1 MVHLRNIIFRNIQC
15 DVQISN
21 VGQWYKYYI
30 YIFNPFIEIVFTA
43 NFYMKIGAV
52 FCTVDDFYFCK
63 CFIHDMGILHEL
75 VSNFT

>member
-15 DVQISN
+15 DVQISI

-52 FCTVDDFYFCK
+52 FYR
-63 CFIHDMGILHEL
+63 
-75 VSNFT
+75 